1 VGFDLGKK
9 RKAMGDINITPFVD
23 VVLVL
28 LIIFMITAPLMF
40 NGIMLR
46 LPQTKKVDRI
56 QLNQNQV
63 VLSLTRTGD
72 YFLNKDKVAREQVLS
87 AITGKLATTTNQVL
101 YVRADYAIRYGQVA
115 ELMSFLKRGGVSNIA
130 LVTEIEKE

>member
-1 VGFDLGKK
+1 MGFDLGKK
-9 RKAMGDINITPFVD
+9 KKAMSDINITPFVD

-56 QLNQNQV
+56 QLTQNQV

-72 YFLNKDKVAREQVLS
+72 YFLNKEKIEREKLLS
-87 AITGKLATTTNQVL
+87 AIVNKFTTATNQVL